1 MAEKL
6 GDIEFNFEFTCPKC
20 GCHNYEKEGSGWLEQ
35 RKICT
40 NCRVVF

>member
-1 MAEKL
+1 MTEKL

-20 GCHNYEKEGSGWLEQ
+20 GCHVSEGDGFGWLDF
-35 RKICT
+35 KKFCA